1 MKYLQSQATLMEN
14 IDLPPK
20 DTKDKLTDWKNPP
33 AVTDLKADLSAAD
46 EYHKTQTSKISNW
59 LDALHL
65 RGKHAPLKIPNKS
78 TIEKKKISLRYLL
91 RFFFYAIFCRQEYLS

>member
-14 IDLPPK
+14 IDLSPK

-46 EYHKTQTSKISNW
+46 EYHKTQT
-59 LDALHL
+59 
-65 RGKHAPLKIPNKS
+65 
-78 TIEKKKISLRYLL
+78 
-91 RFFFYAIFCRQEYLS
+91 

>member
-14 IDLPPK
+14 IDLSSK
-20 DTKDKLTDWKNPP
+20 DSKDKLTDWKNPP

-59 LDALHL
+59 LDALHK
-65 RGKHAPLKIPNKS
+65 GTLKIDDKVIPK
-78 TIEKKKISLRYLL
+78 TPLR
-91 RFFFYAIFCRQEYLS
+91 